1 MTAERVDITVHKE
14 KKDLGECQAEVH
26 APEFYKDNGRVISH
40 NADTVDHL
48 TPPKIARVLSWKS
61 DDYKN
66 LNARVPMH
74 RMCHELKDGSTPAR
88 IALAKQIKH
97 SGTTVTLEDYKCI
110 RRIFD
115 TVYVDPLE
123 RNGNGYHGEIII
135 ETDLLE

>member
-1 MTAERVDITVHKE
+1 MSTENRVETKSE
-14 KKDLGECQAEVH
+14 KKEGMGSCQAEVH

-40 NADTVDHL
+40 NADTLDHL
-48 TPPKIARVLSWKS
+48 TPPKIARALSWKS

-66 LNARVPMH
+66 PNARVPMH
-74 RMCHELKDGSTPAR
+74 RMCHELKDRSTPAR

-97 SGTTVTLEDYKCI
+97 SKKPVTLADYKCI

-123 RNGNGYHGEIII
+123 RNGNGYHREIII
-135 ETDLLE
+135 ETDLFE